1 MTSQTLI
8 SWIPIPYNITKS
20 DKSVLNIKDLK
31 TDKLLKWCSS
41 AGKQFHG
48 LTTLSAKKPFA
59 HINTA
64 VARQEF
70 VCMAP
75 GVMVT
80 VSKSEKV
87 LWVHGG
93 KTEDDFM

>member
-1 MTSQTLI
+1 MAWLPFLQKI
-8 SWIPIPYNITKS
+8 
-20 DKSVLNIKDLK
+20 
-31 TDKLLKWCSS
+31 
-41 AGKQFHG
+41 
-48 LTTLSAKKPFA
+48 FA

-75 GVMVT
+75 SVMVT

-87 LWVHGG
+87 LWVHVG
-93 KTEDDFM
+93 KTEDDFICENQIMPQASYN

>member
-1 MTSQTLI
+1 
-8 SWIPIPYNITKS
+8 
-20 DKSVLNIKDLK
+20 
-31 TDKLLKWCSS
+31 
-41 AGKQFHG
+41 
-48 LTTLSAKKPFA
+48 
-59 HINTA
+59 

-75 GVMVT
+75 GVMVA

-93 KTEDDFM
+93 KTEDNFICEDQIMSSFVKDC

>member
-1 MTSQTLI
+1 M
-8 SWIPIPYNITKS
+8 
-20 DKSVLNIKDLK
+20 
-31 TDKLLKWCSS
+31 
-41 AGKQFHG
+41 
-48 LTTLSAKKPFA
+48 
-59 HINTA
+59 A

-80 VSKSEKV
+80 VGKSEKV

-93 KTEDDFM
+93 KTEDNFICENQIMPQASYN